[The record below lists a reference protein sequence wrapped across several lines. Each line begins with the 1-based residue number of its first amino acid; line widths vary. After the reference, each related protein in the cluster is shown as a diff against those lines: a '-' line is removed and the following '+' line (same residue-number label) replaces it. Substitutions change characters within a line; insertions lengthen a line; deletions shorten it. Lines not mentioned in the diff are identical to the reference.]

1 MTVMMKKSFNN
12 KIKTMKTKN
21 RYAFIVLVLLSFG
34 SVYGQEI
41 AAASE
46 PIVNV
51 IPNYRNN
58 YKLFVTLALIAG
70 FIMAAIFILAGNI
83 KSLLKTDFYRGKLMP
98 QKDFSKKDNSNI
110 KPLIILA
117 IITVFTANNSF
128 ALDFNPEYGKDGLP
142 WLRVENADLIL
153 LLGLNTL
160 LLLAFFYLRRM
171 FSDLLKEVGVAQEKK
186 KEKTKSIS
194 KFNAIMTDA
203 VPVEKEASII
213 MEDEYDGIRELDNN
227 LPPWW
232 VAMLFAT
239 MIFAVVYIFH
249 YHIFRT
255 GDLQIAEY
263 TKSVEKSDADI
274 KEYRSK
280 MSMNVDETNATVM
293 TSDNDLST
301 GKTLFQNN
309 CVVCHGEKGEG
320 DIGPN
325 LTDDYWIYT
334 GDIKAIFKT
343 IKLGTANGMPEHA
356 SKLNPIQTQQISS
369 YIWHLPFAKGKDPQG
384 DKYEKEKI

>member
-1 MTVMMKKSFNN
+1 
-12 KIKTMKTKN
+12 MKTKN

-34 SVYGQEI
+34 SVYGQEV

-142 WLRVENADLIL
+142 WLRVENSDLIL
-153 LLGLNTL
+153 LLGLNVL

-186 KEKTKSIS
+186 KEKTKSIA

-263 TKSVEKSDADI
+263 TKAVDKADTDV
-274 KEYRSK
+274 KEYLSK
-280 MSMNVDETNATVM
+280 MAMNVDETNVTVM
-293 TSDNDLST
+293 TSDNDLSA

-369 YIWHLPFAKGKDPQG
+369 YIWHLPFTNGKDPQG
-384 DKYEKEKI
+384 DKYEKEKM

>member
-1 MTVMMKKSFNN
+1 MEKLFNN
-12 KIKTMKTKN
+12 KNKTMKANYFYT
-21 RYAFIVLVLLSFG
+21 LLALGMLSVG
-34 SVYGQEI
+34 SAYGQEI
-41 AAASE
+41 AVATETA
-46 PIVNV
+46 VNV
-51 IPNYRNN
+51 IPDYKSN
-58 YKLFVTLALIAG
+58 YKLFFALALLAG
-70 FIMAAIFILAGNI
+70 FLLAAIFILAGNI
-83 KSLLKTDFYRGKLMP
+83 KSLLKSDFYRGKLMP
-98 QKDFSKKDNSNI
+98 GKDISKENKSNA
-110 KPLIILA
+110 KTTPLIILA
-117 IITVFTANNSF
+117 LITVFSANNSY
-128 ALDFNPEYGKDGLP
+128 ALDFNSEYGRDGLP

-153 LLGLNTL
+153 LLGLNAL
-160 LLLAFFYLRRM
+160 LLLAFFYLRRL
-171 FSDLLKEVGVAQEKK
+171 FGDLLKDVGVAQEKK
-186 KEKTKSIS
+186 KVKTKSIS

-203 VPVEKEASII
+203 VPIEQEASII

-232 VAMLFAT
+232 VAMLIAT

-263 TKSVEKSDADI
+263 TKDVEKADADI

-293 TSDNDLST
+293 ISENDLST
-301 GKTLFQNN
+301 GKSLFQNN

-325 LTDDYWIYT
+325 LTDDYWLYT

-343 IKLGTANGMPEHA
+343 IKNGTANGMPEHV
-356 SKLNPIQTQQISS
+356 SKLNPIQIQQVAS
-369 YIWHLPFAKGKDPQG
+369 YVWHFPNTKGKDPQG
-384 DKYEKEKI
+384 DKYEKEKL